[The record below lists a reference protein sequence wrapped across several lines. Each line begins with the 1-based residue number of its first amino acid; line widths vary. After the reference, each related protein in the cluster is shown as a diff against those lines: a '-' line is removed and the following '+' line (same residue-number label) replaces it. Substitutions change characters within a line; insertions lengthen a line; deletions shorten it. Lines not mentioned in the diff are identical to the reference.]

1 MGCCGSK
8 AADVDERDNGAD
20 AASKELDRQMAEQQ
34 KEEAQVTKLLV
45 LGTGESGK
53 STIFKQMKILYA
65 VPDPP
70 AKYIPVCRA
79 NLIGNAHMVHG
90 AQHVHAEGSWWQRRS
105 PPHLS
110 RPVLA
115 QRRSPRSR
123 APAPRGPDPGGP
135 GLKGGPRRSSHAW
148 WSAQAHAPALRRG
161 RSLDEAA
168 RSHARQAAWRCSVS
182 SSLRPLARRPP
193 KRSRGSRLMATRSAR
208 CVRMC
213 KQPSPAACAQACRL
227 RPGLLRVPIPV
238 PLQGARDMALGA
250 QRMAQR
256 DAQHMGLHTWDTGSG
271 RSRARRYALAMWHGA
286 CAAHAPRA

>member
-1 MGCCGSK
+1 MKTTLLALAIHFPASLECSWSAVLHPASRDATLWVAHSARHSAVGIAPIAWSMGCCGSK

-105 PPHLS
+105 PPPPQPARPGATPLS
-110 RPVLA
+110 ALA
-115 QRRSPRSR
+115 SPR
-123 APAPRGPDPGGP
+123 PE
-135 GLKGGPRRSSHAW
+135 RS
-148 WSAQAHAPALRRG
+148 
-161 RSLDEAA
+161 
-168 RSHARQAAWRCSVS
+168 
-182 SSLRPLARRPP
+182 
-193 KRSRGSRLMATRSAR
+193 
-208 CVRMC
+208 
-213 KQPSPAACAQACRL
+213 
-227 RPGLLRVPIPV
+227 
-238 PLQGARDMALGA
+238 
-250 QRMAQR
+250 
-256 DAQHMGLHTWDTGSG
+256 GSG
-271 RSRARRYALAMWHGA
+271 RARSEGRAACLAE
-286 CAAHAPRA
+286 C

>member
-105 PPHLS
+105 PPPPQPARPGATPLS
-110 RPVLA
+110 ALA
-115 QRRSPRSR
+115 SPR
-123 APAPRGPDPGGP
+123 PE
-135 GLKGGPRRSSHAW
+135 RS
-148 WSAQAHAPALRRG
+148 
-161 RSLDEAA
+161 
-168 RSHARQAAWRCSVS
+168 
-182 SSLRPLARRPP
+182 
-193 KRSRGSRLMATRSAR
+193 
-208 CVRMC
+208 
-213 KQPSPAACAQACRL
+213 
-227 RPGLLRVPIPV
+227 
-238 PLQGARDMALGA
+238 
-250 QRMAQR
+250 
-256 DAQHMGLHTWDTGSG
+256 GSG
-271 RSRARRYALAMWHGA
+271 RARSEGRAATQLACLVECPEHQLL
-286 CAAHAPRA
+286 H

>member
-90 AQHVHAEGSWWQRRS
+90 AQHVHAEGSWWRAA
-105 PPHLS
+105 PLPHLS

-135 GLKGGPRRSSHAW
+135 GLKGGPHAW
-148 WSAQAHAPALRRG
+148 RGAEAHAPAFRRG
-161 RSLDEAA
+161 RSLDETA

-193 KRSRGSRLMATRSAR
+193 RRSRGSQLMATRSAR

-213 KQPSPAACAQACRL
+213 KQPSPAACAQACCLCRSL
-227 RPGLLRVPIPV
+227 CLFRARVAWPWAHGGWPSGM
-238 PLQGARDMALGA
+238 PS
-250 QRMAQR
+250 
-256 DAQHMGLHTWDTGSG
+256 TWGCMDTGSG
-271 RSRARRYALAMWHGA
+271 RPRARRYARAMWHGA

>member
-1 MGCCGSK
+1 MKTTLLALAIHFPASLECSWSAVLHPASRDATLWVAHSARHSAVGIAPIAWSMGCCGSK

-90 AQHVHAEGSWWQRRS
+90 AQHVHAEGSWWRAA
-105 PPHLS
+105 PLPHLS

-135 GLKGGPRRSSHAW
+135 GLKGGLQRSSHAW

-161 RSLDEAA
+161 RSLDE
-168 RSHARQAAWRCSVS
+168 V
-182 SSLRPLARRPP
+182 
-193 KRSRGSRLMATRSAR
+193 
-208 CVRMC
+208 
-213 KQPSPAACAQACRL
+213 
-227 RPGLLRVPIPV
+227 
-238 PLQGARDMALGA
+238 
-250 QRMAQR
+250 
-256 DAQHMGLHTWDTGSG
+256 
-271 RSRARRYALAMWHGA
+271 
-286 CAAHAPRA
+286 AP